1 MVDTNDRSA
10 CSSQPQ
16 AKLEAAYDCELPDG
30 IKEYEHQ
37 ITTENPFLFFFR
49 WIAAGAPRTQVDT
62 PTTASH
68 APPKVTKV
76 ALEGAEYV
84 IEDVQFHGA
93 LTLQVAF
100 V

>member
-1 MVDTNDRSA
+1 MLDANDRSA

-16 AKLEAAYDCELPDG
+16 AKLEAAYDCELSDG

-37 ITTENPFLFFFR
+37 ITTENMFLFLFR
-49 WIAAGAPRTQVDT
+49 WIAAGAPRSQVDT
-62 PTTASH
+62 PTTAS
-68 APPKVTKV
+68 PKVTKV
-76 ALEGAEYV
+76 ALEEAEYV
-84 IEDVQFHGA
+84 IVDVEIRGE